1 MENVV
6 INDVLDYGIK
16 IYQDNTCFKF
26 SLDSVLLA
34 EFIEAKSSKLNILD
48 LCTGNCVIP
57 LILANKYS
65 NNIVAVELQQK
76 IFNLAK
82 NSVDL
87 NKMSKQIKI
96 INDNAINIDKYYKA
110 EYFDIVSCNPPYFKM
125 HQKSIINLNDY
136 KSIARHE
143 LKINLEEII
152 STASRMLKN
161 KGYFYLVHRT
171 ERLEEIIYTLNKYN
185 LRIKNIQF
193 VYTKD
198 NDNSSLVLIKAL
210 KNGNFGLKVNPP
222 IFINRYNSYK
232 NIFKED

>member
-1 MENVV
+1 VENVV

-34 EFIEAKSSKLNILD
+34 EFIEVKSSKLNILD

-152 STASRMLKN
+152 FTASRMLKN

>member
-34 EFIEAKSSKLNILD
+34 EFIEVKSSKLNILD

-87 NKMSKQIKI
+87 NKISKQIKI
-96 INDNAINIDKYYKA
+96 INDNAINIDKYYKV

>member
-34 EFIEAKSSKLNILD
+34 EFIEVKSSKLNILD

-210 KNGNFGLKVNPP
+210 KNGNFGLKVKPP

>member
-1 MENVV
+1 MENIV

-34 EFIEAKSSKLNILD
+34 EFIKVKSSKLNILD

-96 INDNAINIDKYYKA
+96 INDNAINIDKYYKT
-110 EYFDIVSCNPPYFKM
+110 EYFDIVSCNPPYFKL
-125 HQKSIINLNDY
+125 HQKSIINLNNY

-152 STASRMLKN
+152 SIASRMLKN

>member
-34 EFIEAKSSKLNILD
+34 EFIEVKSSKLNILD

-152 STASRMLKN
+152 FTASRMLKN

>member
-34 EFIEAKSSKLNILD
+34 EFIEVKSSKLNILD

-185 LRIKNIQF
+185 LCIKNIQF

>member
-34 EFIEAKSSKLNILD
+34 EFIEVKSSKLNILD

-125 HQKSIINLNDY
+125 NQKSIINLNDY
-136 KSIARHE
+136 KSIAIHE

-152 STASRMLKN
+152 FTASRMLKN

-222 IFINRYNSYK
+222 IFINKYNSYK

>member
-1 MENVV
+1 MENIV

-34 EFIEAKSSKLNILD
+34 EFIEVKSSKLNILD

-96 INDNAINIDKYYKA
+96 INDNAINIDKYYKT

-152 STASRMLKN
+152 SIASRMLKN

-171 ERLEEIIYTLNKYN
+171 ERLEEIIHTLNKYN

>member
-34 EFIEAKSSKLNILD
+34 EFIEVKSSKLNILD

-96 INDNAINIDKYYKA
+96 INDNAINIYKYYKA

>member
-34 EFIEAKSSKLNILD
+34 EFIEVKSSKLNILD

>member
-1 MENVV
+1 M
-6 INDVLDYGIK
+6 
-16 IYQDNTCFKF
+16 
-26 SLDSVLLA
+26 
-34 EFIEAKSSKLNILD
+34 
-48 LCTGNCVIP
+48 
-57 LILANKYS
+57 
-65 NNIVAVELQQK
+65 QQK

-96 INDNAINIDKYYKA
+96 INDNAINIDKYYKT
-110 EYFDIVSCNPPYFKM
+110 EYFDIVSCNPPYFKI

-152 STASRMLKN
+152 SIASRMLKN

-171 ERLEEIIYTLNKYN
+171 ERLEEIIHTLNKYN